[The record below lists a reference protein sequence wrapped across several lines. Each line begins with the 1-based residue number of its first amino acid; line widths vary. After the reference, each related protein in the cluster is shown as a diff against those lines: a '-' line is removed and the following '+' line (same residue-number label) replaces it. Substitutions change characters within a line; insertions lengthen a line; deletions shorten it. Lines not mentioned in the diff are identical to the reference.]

1 MIVVLRCFGGNTV
14 LTAAQFSLV
23 FRIPGRREGGRVGT
37 QASMSAAEAENS
49 RLMNE
54 FSLPRSS
61 KPGNI
66 GALTEIYHICNL
78 SVANCAS

>member
-14 LTAAQFSLV
+14 LTAAQFS
-23 FRIPGRREGGRVGT
+23 IPGRREGGRVGT